1 MNQIKNK
8 DKLGDDMNNFKIVLD
23 KNFNKKLNS
32 FVVEISALLGFNSV
46 AMEFPIVELKENIEG
61 NICNHIRKDSCINSE
76 DKKFI
81 YIKEANIN
89 DKSSINCEKNTIEIS
104 VGNDEKELIKKLAQD
119 FKEIFK
125 IKKDD
130 RRITREELD
139 FSTEELDK
147 IRYENKISL
156 YENIRKEGLESL
168 FKNGYLN
175 KDEDNDLLP
184 DEIDIKL
191 IVNDTLKKEEIVA
204 LSNIAARL
212 AMDVTAYSYPIT
224 IESDDSINNIFLVK
238 GTDKEEEKG
247 LKLDGNKRT
256 KIYLCESLDKLIP
269 FSSYICE
276 EYNNIDFDKSFSI
289 DLNKEKKIEEVKN
302 NISENAL
309 NISKTNQKIHE
320 KEYKLQWEGDEIKSI
335 FEKEFIPQIKKGD
348 LVRIEAALSENI
360 EVREELKIQLKNI
373 LSQAGGE
380 IESFNLYCAYKQGYS
395 WLDEKIV
402 KKITDNTSTKIS
414 KIDIEFKA
422 FLPKGET
429 QWLDESGAMPTYNI
443 SSKDTPNKWF
453 DLPLRYL
460 QELYPIDDILSE
472 KLNMSRDDI
481 KFLLYKGEEDITYRV
496 TVYND
501 KGDIV
506 LQEGYKAE
514 NSERSYLDS
523 YPNLGLVHPC
533 TGYIKIYKNDE
544 LIINKNIKT
553 DLENIWEIYQGDILP
568 FCKNFILEKTGGVPS
583 TSLQPFFS
591 QLRLDI
597 GVSEPNIK
605 LNVRED
611 LISSIDAFHEDIYFV
626 GSDFFKQ
633 LGQNI
638 TGEILDAP
646 GLILPIIKEKDGAPY
661 LKFTLYDVEK
671 NNEDLKENKNQE
683 NQEKEDTVKVKS
695 IKMDEMKIG
704 GEITLIANNRIE
716 LVKYNQEIKESLEN
730 KFVGSTKPDKNTEYK
745 KNRKIDIADIDIY
758 ENSVIGYKEYLEI
771 IEQLKQV
778 EELIVKTI
786 GVSYGNREIHS
797 IEFKPK
803 YRGYVSRNK
812 LINNRPVFFINCRH
826 HANELSSTNTA
837 FMLVREIL
845 KNEKYKNLTEE
856 LNLVIIPFENA
867 DGAAIHYEL
876 QKDNPNWIL
885 HIARFNSLGK
895 EFAAE
900 YHKDDTIHTE
910 AKAFTKV
917 WREWLPDVITDN
929 HGVPSHEWSQQFSG
943 YTSPVFKG
951 FWLPRSLIYG
961 YFWWLKDE
969 MFKGNEKLS
978 KKMESI
984 VAKSINAHEEIRVL
998 NTDWRN
1004 RFEKYANSWLPNLFP
1019 ADYFENLIMYWIPF
1033 QFDFNHKYTNIK
1045 YPWITSVLFTSEVAD
1060 ETAQGDYLN
1069 LCARTHFYHNI
1080 ATIDMLATTKLCYD
1094 NEVINSENGIKIR
1107 DIRVRPIL

>member
-1 MNQIKNK
+1 MNS
-8 DKLGDDMNNFKIVLD
+8 FKIVLD
-23 KNFNKKLNS
+23 RNFSKNLNS
-32 FVVEISALLGFNSV
+32 FIVEISALLGFNSV
-46 AMEFPIVELKENIEG
+46 AMEFPIVEFKEEIVCS
-61 NICNHIRKDSCINSE
+61 IDDCINNE
-76 DKKFI
+76 EKKLI
-81 YIKEANIN
+81 YIKKDNIN
-89 DKSSINCEKNTIEIS
+89 SKSSINYEENMIVIN
-104 VGNDEKELIKKLAQD
+104 VGNDEKELIKNLAQN
-119 FKEIFK
+119 FREIFK
-125 IKKDD
+125 IEKDN
-130 RRITREELD
+130 RRISREELE

-147 IRYENKISL
+147 IKYENKINL
-156 YENIRKEGLESL
+156 YENIRKEGLEAL

-184 DEIDIKL
+184 DEIEIKL
-191 IVNDTLKKEEIVA
+191 IVNDKLEKEEVIA

-212 AMDVTAYSYPIT
+212 TMDVTAYSWPIT
-224 IESDDSINNIFLVK
+224 QESDDSINRVFFVK
-238 GTDKEEEKG
+238 ATDRDEEKG
-247 LKLDGNKRT
+247 LKLDQNNRT
-256 KIYLCESLDKLIP
+256 KILLCESLENLIP

-276 EYNNIDFDKSFSI
+276 KYNDIDFNKSFS
-289 DLNKEKKIEEVKN
+289 LNLDREKEVEKVKN
-302 NISENAL
+302 HMSENAL
-309 NISKTNQKIHE
+309 DISKTNPKIYE
-320 KEYKLQWEGDEIKSI
+320 KEYELQWEGDKIRDIIKMDL
-335 FEKEFIPQIKKGD
+335 IPKIQKGD
-348 LVRIEAALSENI
+348 SLRIESALSENI
-360 EVREELKIQLKNI
+360 EVREELKAQLKSI
-373 LSQAGGE
+373 LEKTGAE
-380 IESFNLYCAYKQGYS
+380 VESFDLYCAYKQGYS

-402 KKITDNTSTKIS
+402 KQITTKTSNEIV

-422 FLPKGET
+422 FLPEGET
-429 QWLDESGAMPTYNI
+429 QWLDENGAMPTYNI

-460 QELYPIDDILSE
+460 QELYPVDDILSS
-472 KLNMSRDDI
+472 KLNINRDDI

-496 TVYND
+496 TVYD
-501 KGDIV
+501 EKGNIV

-514 NSERSYLDS
+514 NSERPYLDS

-533 TGYIKIYKNDE
+533 TGYIKVYKNDE
-544 LIINKNIKT
+544 LIINENIKT
-553 DLENIWEIYQGDILP
+553 DLENVWEVYQGEILP
-568 FCKNFILEKTGGVPS
+568 LCKEFILEKTNGAPK

-597 GVSEPNIK
+597 GVSEPNVK
-605 LNVRED
+605 LKTRED
-611 LISSIDAFHEDIYFV
+611 LLSSIDAFHEDIYFV

-633 LGQNI
+633 LGQNT

-646 GLILPIIKEKDGAPY
+646 GLILPVIKEKVGAPY
-661 LKFTLYDVEK
+661 LKFTLYGSAE
-671 NNEDLKENKNQE
+671 NN
-683 NQEKEDTVKVKS
+683 VKVNQQEESVSKVRS
-695 IKMDEMKIG
+695 IKMERTKSG
-704 GEITLIANNRIE
+704 GEITLVANDN
-716 LVKYNQEIKESLEN
+716 VKLLSYDQEIDGNS
-730 KFVGSTKPDKNTEYK
+730 DKKDE
-745 KNRKIDIADIDIY
+745 KININDINIY

-771 IEQLKQV
+771 IEQLKNV
-778 EELIVKTI
+778 EGVIVKTI

-803 YRGYVSRNK
+803 YRGYISRNK
-812 LINNRPVFFINCRH
+812 LINNRPVFFVNCRH
-826 HANELSSTNTA
+826 HANELSSTNAA
-837 FMLVREIL
+837 FILIKEIL
-845 KNEKYKNLTEE
+845 ENEKYKNLTEE

-895 EFAAE
+895 EFATE
-900 YHKDDTIHTE
+900 YHKDNTIHTE

-929 HGVPSHEWSQQFSG
+929 HGVPSHEWAQQFSG

-969 MFKGNEKLS
+969 AFKGNEQLS
-978 KKMESI
+978 KKMESV

-998 NTDWRN
+998 NADWKN

-1033 QFDFNHKYTNIK
+1033 QFDPNHRYTNIK

-1080 ATIDMLATTKLCYD
+1080 ATIDMLVTSKLCYD
-1094 NEVINSENGIKIR
+1094 SEVVESIESIKIK
-1107 DIRVRPIL
+1107 DIRVRPII